1 MQADCPAY
9 RSAAGQFRAVRLK
22 AFWAL
27 ARLLKQPPAQDARAI
42 PFAGLK
48 RRDLSQYYFQ
58 LQIRSRATAID
69 APRAAAGLSES
80 GRPHSRAPSTAMQRA
95 SALRP
100 PPQNGPD
107 AYVQVQCDKPHPVPF
122 EPMDTFQPKTSRSAF
137 RAFSSVDLPLARARS
152 DAVQAAEKASKRG
165 TIRHSRTD
173 LLRSDY

>member
-9 RSAAGQFRAVRLK
+9 RYAAGQFRAVRLK

-100 PPQNGPD
+100 PPQMVRMRMCKYSVISRIQRLLIQWILLSQVEQFEIIFRQRHPD
-107 AYVQVQCDKPHPVPF
+107 QPLEPF
-122 EPMDTFQPKTSRSAF
+122 LQ
-137 RAFSSVDLPLARARS
+137 
-152 DAVQAAEKASKRG
+152 
-165 TIRHSRTD
+165 
-173 LLRSDY
+173 